1 MYNKFAYIYDKLTF
15 DIDYRAWA
23 DYLKKIFK
31 DNGVEEGRILD
42 LGTGTGTIPYHM
54 GDDYNYTCLDLSPD
68 MIKLARERLKD
79 FDLAE
84 FIVGNMRDY
93 RSEVKFQGLMSNC
106 DSVNYLVELEDLD
119 IFFENSYFN
128 LEKDGV
134 FVFDINSPYKLRE
147 ILGNN
152 TYIYEYED
160 IFYSWENYLYDDEN
174 VVEFFLN
181 FFLQDD
187 FGKYER
193 FREEHAQGIF
203 YPELVKKILEKN
215 GFKNIK
221 IYDSFTF
228 SDSTEKSDRFTFVA
242 IK

>member
-54 GDDYNYTCLDLSPD
+54 GDDYSYTCLDLSPD

-106 DSVNYLVELEDLD
+106 DSVNYLVELKDLD

-160 IFYSWENYLYDDEN
+160 IFYSWENYLYDD
-174 VVEFFLN
+174 
-181 FFLQDD
+181 
-187 FGKYER
+187 
-193 FREEHAQGIF
+193 
-203 YPELVKKILEKN
+203 
-215 GFKNIK
+215 
-221 IYDSFTF
+221 
-228 SDSTEKSDRFTFVA
+228 
-242 IK
+242 